1 MAKNNSAHQIGR
13 KGARKL
19 LSLISDAGYSCD
31 EIKDDYGEDIYLNGH
46 DDDFIVEPFR
56 IFFQVKTV
64 ETKAKVDS
72 DWTIYDLDI
81 STVRKWILGN
91 ELTILVKYNIDEDR
105 FKYCIPEFEITYRN
119 LALKMSDH
127 KSKSQ
132 KFYCK
137 YDFDIKKLNSLIWLA
152 RVRNYDRILRLTHP
166 LLDIKNSDVANIHSL
181 KKLEDTNFFT
191 VELLCKLDLMNKANI
206 ENIEMKYDT
215 PLDAMKV
222 NNGQIRDD
230 ILYDAI
236 VQSLIFYNENN
247 KLRTIF
253 NLKVD
258 IDDIYDKDMDFSPF
272 NIIIFEMSYF
282 LLLAKLNEYI
292 LDYNLQDKYD
302 FILFQCATC
311 LTRLILMELDEF
323 RNESKIKFDKF
334 EYAVIAFLL
343 SRKDSSFYNVM
354 DKDYFL
360 FICNFILSHIDEFRI
375 KFNVAKERA
384 MDDLLHLDSVEF
396 DEFDNVCD
404 AIETT
409 LLLQLKNIIFD
420 LILKNKLD
428 EFPLLDENDIKNL
441 IVNSFLDF
449 SHMNKLVTNFLIRG

>member
-1 MAKNNSAHQIGR
+1 MAKNISAHQIGR

-46 DDDFIVEPFR
+46 DNDFIVEPFR
-56 IFFQVKTV
+56 IFFQVKTI

-105 FKYCIPEFEITYRN
+105 FKYCIPEFEITYRD
-119 LALKMSDH
+119 LALKISDN
-127 KSKSQ
+127 KSQ

-166 LLDIKNSDVANIHSL
+166 LLDIKNSDVTNIHSL

-206 ENIEMKYDT
+206 ENIEMKSDT
-215 PLDAMKV
+215 LLDAMKV

-236 VQSLIFYNENN
+236 VQSLIFYNEND
-247 KLRTIF
+247 KLRPIF

-272 NIIIFEMSYF
+272 NIIIFEMSYL

-292 LDYNLQDKYD
+292 SDYNLQDKYD

-323 RNESKIKFDKF
+323 RSESKIKFDKF

-343 SRKDSSFYNVM
+343 SREDSSLYNAIN
-354 DKDYFL
+354 KDYFL
-360 FICNFILSHIDEFRI
+360 FICKNILSYIDKCRI
-375 KFNVAKERA
+375 KFNVAKERVR
-384 MDDLLHLDSVEF
+384 DDYSHLDSVEF
-396 DEFDNVCD
+396 NNVCD

-428 EFPLLDENDIKNL
+428 SLPLLDENDIKNL
-441 IVNSFLDF
+441 IANSFLDF